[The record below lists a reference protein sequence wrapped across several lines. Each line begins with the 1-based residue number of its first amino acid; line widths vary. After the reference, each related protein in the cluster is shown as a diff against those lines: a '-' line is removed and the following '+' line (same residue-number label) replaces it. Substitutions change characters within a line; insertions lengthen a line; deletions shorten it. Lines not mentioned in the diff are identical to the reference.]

1 MSLRQLE
8 SCLALLGSLEPGNMP
23 IHHARVLVWLAQR
36 ESATYKEIEE
46 AAGLSNA
53 AVSRTLNSLAEESPH
68 RKNTLGLVE
77 IYRDSKEGR
86 RYRARLNQKG
96 QAFVGAV
103 AALLDATPNPRPLT
117 HDHGRPHQEDRRRL
131 GR

>member
-96 QAFVGAV
+96 QAFIGAV
-103 AALLDATPNPRPLT
+103 AALLDATFNPRPLT
-117 HDHGRPHQEDRRRL
+117 HDHGGSHQEDRRRL

>member
-8 SCLALLGSLEPGNMP
+8 NALALLGSLDPGNLP

-36 ESATYKEIEE
+36 ESASYREIEE
-46 AAGLSNA
+46 ECGLSNA

-68 RKNTLGLVE
+68 RKHTLGLVE
-77 IYRDSKEGR
+77 ILRDPAGGR
-86 RYRARLNQKG
+86 RYKVRLNRKG
-96 QAFVGAV
+96 KEFTR
-103 AALLDATPNPRPLT
+103 ALEGLLNTHDQPNGKPRP
-117 HDHGRPHQEDRRRL
+117 EDSARL

>member
-36 ESATYKEIEE
+36 DSATYKEIEE

-117 HDHGRPHQEDRRRL
+117 HDHGRSHQEDRQRL

>member
-1 MSLRQLE
+1 VSLRQLE